1 MRMTLITADFES
13 LRTHLSDNINDIS
26 HENTDDALESW
37 KSDFLEA
44 VNVFVPR

>member
-1 MRMTLITADFES
+1 MRMTLITADFQS
-13 LRTHLSDNINDIS
+13 HLSDIINDIS